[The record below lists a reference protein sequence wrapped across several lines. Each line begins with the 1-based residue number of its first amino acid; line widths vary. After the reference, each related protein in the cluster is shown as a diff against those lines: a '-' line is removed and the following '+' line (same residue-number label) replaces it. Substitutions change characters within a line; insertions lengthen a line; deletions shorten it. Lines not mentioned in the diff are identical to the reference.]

1 MKTPLE
7 QIAKDLAP
15 ILGSKD
21 TEASAI
27 QIHNSDCSAL
37 KSSDET
43 ANTSRNNRLLTRIE
57 AALDRLEHGTFGLCV
72 KCGVEISLSRLD
84 QDPSVSICYCCDLEQ
99 TATLR

>member
-15 ILGSKD
+15 ILGTKGYA
-21 TEASAI
+21 ENAI
-27 QIHNSDCSAL
+27 QIPDPLNTSPQLTH
-37 KSSDET
+37 ET
-43 ANTSRNNRLLTRIE
+43 AKTARNDRILTLIE

-84 QDPSVSICYCCDLEQ
+84 QDPSVSQCRGCDREQ